1 MTGVFEESLKK
12 VRLDVWLDVSCL
24 FRTRSEAQKACKG
37 GKIDVNGQKAKP
49 QRNIRPEDVISITR
63 VNSIK
68 QQIVVK
74 QLAERHLPKAEA
86 RTLYND
92 TTPPLSR
99 EEKVFRQMLR
109 RIGPTATAPDKR
121 QRRQLRLL
129 KGR

>member
-1 MTGVFEESLKK
+1 MTLVFEESLKK

-74 QLAERHLPKAEA
+74 QLAEKHLPKAEA

-92 TTPPLSR
+92 TTPPLSK
-99 EEKVFRQMLR
+99 EEKEFRQILR
-109 RIGPTATAPDKR
+109 RIGPTTTAPDKR
-121 QRRQLRLL
+121 QRRQLREL
-129 KGR
+129 KDR

>member
-1 MTGVFEESLKK
+1 MTAVFEESLKK

-74 QLAERHLPKAEA
+74 QLAEKHLPKAEA

-92 TTPPLSR
+92 TTPPLSK
-99 EEKVFRQMLR
+99 EEKEFRQILR
-109 RIGPTATAPDKR
+109 RIGPTTTAPDKR
-121 QRRQLRLL
+121 QRRQLRQF

>member
-1 MTGVFEESLKK
+1 MTAVFEESLKK

-49 QRNIRPEDVISITR
+49 QRNIRLEDVISITR

-74 QLAERHLPKAEA
+74 QLAEKHLPKAEA

-92 TTPPLSR
+92 TTPPLSK
-99 EEKVFRQMLR
+99 EEKEFRQILR
-109 RIGPTATAPDKR
+109 RIGPTTTAPDKR
-121 QRRQLRLL
+121 QRRQLRQL

>member
-1 MTGVFEESLKK
+1 MTAVFEESLKK

-74 QLAERHLPKAEA
+74 QLAEKHLPKAEA

-92 TTPPLSR
+92 TTPPLSK
-99 EEKVFRQMLR
+99 EEKEFRQILR
-109 RIGPTATAPDKR
+109 RIGPTTTAPDKR
-121 QRRQLRLL
+121 QRRQLREL
-129 KGR
+129 KDR

>member
-1 MTGVFEESLKK
+1 MTAVFEESLKK

-49 QRNIRPEDVISITR
+49 QRNIRPEDVVSITR
-63 VNSIK
+63 INSIK

-74 QLAERHLPKAEA
+74 QLAEKHLPKAEA

-92 TTPPLSR
+92 TTPPLSK
-99 EEKVFRQMLR
+99 EEKEFRQILR
-109 RIGPTATAPDKR
+109 RIGPTTTAPDKR
-121 QRRQLRLL
+121 QRRQLRQL

>member
-74 QLAERHLPKAEA
+74 QLAEKHLPKAEA
-86 RTLYND
+86 RTLYSD
-92 TTPPLSR
+92 TTPPLSK
-99 EEKVFRQMLR
+99 EEKEFRQILR
-109 RIGPTATAPDKR
+109 RIGPTTTAPDKR
-121 QRRQLRLL
+121 QRRQLRQL

>member
-1 MTGVFEESLKK
+1 MTAVFEESLKK

-74 QLAERHLPKAEA
+74 QLAEKHLPKAEA
-86 RTLYND
+86 RTLYSD
-92 TTPPLSR
+92 TTPPLSK
-99 EEKVFRQMLR
+99 EEKEFRQILR
-109 RIGPTATAPDKR
+109 RIGPTTTAPDKR
-121 QRRQLRLL
+121 QRRQLRQL
-129 KGR
+129 KDR